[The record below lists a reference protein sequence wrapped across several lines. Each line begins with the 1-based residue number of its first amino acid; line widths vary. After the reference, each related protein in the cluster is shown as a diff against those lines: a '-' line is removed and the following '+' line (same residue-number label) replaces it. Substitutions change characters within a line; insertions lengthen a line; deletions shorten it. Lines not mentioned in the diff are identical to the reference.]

1 MRAGAGFFNES
12 GLNDKGLIENI
23 KLSAGLLARHFH
35 SSIMDFLNMSPLELF
50 DWMPVLEAVMKK
62 ENPNG

>member
-1 MRAGAGFFNES
+1 MCADAGFFNES

-35 SSIMDFLNMSPLELF
+35 SSIMDFLNMAPVELF
-50 DWMPVLEAVMKK
+50 DWMTVLEAIIKK